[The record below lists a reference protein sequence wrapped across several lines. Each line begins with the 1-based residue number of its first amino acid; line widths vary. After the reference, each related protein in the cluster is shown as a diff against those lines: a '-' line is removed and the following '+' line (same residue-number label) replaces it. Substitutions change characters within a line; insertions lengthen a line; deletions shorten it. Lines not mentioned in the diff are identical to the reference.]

1 MVGKECFKMKKR
13 MKKHLEH
20 FQHRTS
26 SLIITMI
33 EIEEEEEKDPTEAE
47 ELELTMNKKIKIH
60 EKIFLVYI
68 NYSSILFKF
77 DIIINLL

>member
-1 MVGKECFKMKKR
+1 MKKK

-26 SLIITMI
+26 SLLITMI
-33 EIEEEEEKDPTEAE
+33 ETEEAEEEKDLTEAE
-47 ELELTMNKKIKIH
+47 ELELTMNMKKKIN
-60 EKIFLVYI
+60 EQIFLVYLS
-68 NYSSILFKF
+68 YSSILFKF